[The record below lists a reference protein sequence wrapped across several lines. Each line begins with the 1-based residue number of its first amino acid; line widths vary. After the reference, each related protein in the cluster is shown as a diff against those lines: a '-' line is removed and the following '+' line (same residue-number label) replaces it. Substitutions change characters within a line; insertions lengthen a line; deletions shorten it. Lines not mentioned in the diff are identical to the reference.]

1 MATSEDPAAH
11 RLPVKYRT
19 CQEVLLPEKLDYA
32 KRRYVYRF
40 SESYEVT
47 RRDITRKLIRH
58 TPLARPASGLR
69 MFSDDERREYAAKQ
83 YDSIRAACNQAR
95 EAHHSILTW
104 SQAVSGTL
112 FAAGLVAAAS
122 HSDRFTMAAQFVF
135 GLVIPAIIIGS
146 ALAWAGEMIRMET
159 IGLFLR
165 AFERAVWNRDDGAGK
180 IETSWFVWE
189 NFIWSPPRVLRSYRF
204 GKQATAYAGVAV
216 FYAMLYGGSLIVFWV
231 ISPWWLAL
239 IDSILAITLGIIVMI
254 PPAIQVLR
262 LGSTAPTITDA
273 DLTGWARE
281 LLDDK
286 TMDGRPT
293 PFGYL
298 KDIIKFKTDVT

>member
-1 MATSEDPAAH
+1 
-11 RLPVKYRT
+11 
-19 CQEVLLPEKLDYA
+19 
-32 KRRYVYRF
+32 
-40 SESYEVT
+40 
-47 RRDITRKLIRH
+47 
-58 TPLARPASGLR
+58 

-83 YDSIRAACNQAR
+83 YDSIRAACDQAR

-122 HSDRFTMAAQFVF
+122 HSGRFTTAAQFVF

-165 AFERAVWNRDDGAGK
+165 AFERAVWNRDDEAGK

-189 NFIWSPPRVLRSYRF
+189 NIIWSPPQVLRSCRF

-216 FYAMLYGGSLIVFWV
+216 FYAILYAGSLIVFWV
-231 ISPWWLAL
+231 ISPWWLSL
-239 IDSILAITLGIIVMI
+239 IDSIMAITLAIVVMI
-254 PPAIQVLR
+254 PPGIQVLR
-262 LGSTAPTITDA
+262 LGSSAPTITDT
-273 DLTGWARE
+273 DLTTWARE
-281 LLDDK
+281 LLDDQA
-286 TMDGRPT
+286 TDGRPS
-293 PFGYL
+293 PGGYL
-298 KDIIKFKTDVT
+298 KHIINFKTDVK